1 MRILEILSGPSYDS
15 VIAYKDAGMLL
26 YELNKSFNYTT
37 NYCGCNS
44 SEYDATWNPQFLKSV
59 CVTKISE
66 SLEFN
71 QQELDIKKYIKDHI
85 ISYDAVIFFNYGNT
99 TYKLAEKCKQINPK
113 IVVYVKLDMGRGG
126 YAHFSPSRA
135 FSFLRSRFEA
145 FKSRNVDFFT
155 VETKEYYNTLK
166 DTPMFKGRL
175 YYLPNGVSTLG
186 IDDTTVNIDQKENI
200 VITVGRLGIYEKNTE
215 LFLNSILE
223 IPDKIRSQWKFY
235 FVGPQTKEFSL
246 YIKEFLKDNPMLAPN
261 IVQLGNITDRNELS
275 NLLKKSK
282 IICMPSR
289 TESTCIATL
298 EGMYFGCVP
307 IISRYS
313 AFVKDTTNNESIGK
327 VVDDYSSS
335 SFARALVEYM
345 NDEIRLKSEV
355 EKAISYARNTF
366 DYKTIGAELNR
377 LLMLYRKR
385 LVK

>member
-26 YELNKSFNYTT
+26 YELNTSFNYMT

-44 SEYDATWNPQFLKSV
+44 SEYKAEWNPQFLESV
-59 CVTKISE
+59 SVNKISE
-66 SLEFN
+66 SLEFK
-71 QQELDIKKYIKDHI
+71 QQVLDIKNYIEIHI
-85 ISYDAVIFFNYGNT
+85 TDYDAVIFFNYGNT
-99 TYKLAEKCKQINPK
+99 TYKLAKLCKQINPR

-126 YAHFSPSRA
+126 YVHFSPNRN
-135 FSFLRSRFEA
+135 FSYLRSVFEA
-145 FKSRNVDFFT
+145 FKSRYIDFFT

-166 DTPMFKGRL
+166 DTPMFKNRL

-186 IDDTTVNIDQKENI
+186 IDDSTVNIDRKENI

-215 LFLNSILE
+215 LLLDSILE
-223 IPDKIRSQWKFY
+223 IPDNLRSQWKFY
-235 FVGPQTKEFSL
+235 FVGPQTKEFSQH
-246 YIKEFLKDNPMLAPN
+246 ITKFLEDNPMLASN

-275 NLLKKSK
+275 NVLKKSK

-289 TESTCIATL
+289 SEGACIATL

-327 VVDDYSSS
+327 VVDDYTSIG
-335 SFARALVEYM
+335 FAKTLVEYM
-345 NDEIRLKSEV
+345 KDEVHLRSEI
-355 EKAISYARNTF
+355 EKAMSYARDTF
-366 DYKTIGAELNR
+366 DYKPIGTELNR
-377 LLMLYRKR
+377 LLMLYK
-385 LVK
+385 KD

>member
-26 YELNKSFNYTT
+26 YELNKSFNYTA

-44 SEYDATWNPQFLKSV
+44 SEYEAEWNPQFLRSV
-59 CVTKISE
+59 CVNKVSE
-66 SLEFN
+66 SLEFRK
-71 QQELDIKKYIKDHI
+71 QVLDIKKYIVDHI
-85 ISYDAVIFFNYGNT
+85 KNYDVIIFFNYGST
-99 TYKLAEKCKQINPK
+99 VYKLAKLCKKINPN
-113 IVVYVKLDMGRGG
+113 ITVYSKLDMGQGG
-126 YAHFSPSRA
+126 FSHFSPKRN
-135 FSFLRSRFEA
+135 FSNLRSRLEV
-145 FKSRNVDFFT
+145 FKSRYIDFFT

-166 DTPMFKGRL
+166 NSPMFKDRL

-186 IDDTTVNIDQKENI
+186 IDDATVNIDQKENI

-235 FVGPQTKEFSL
+235 FVGPQTKEFSQ
-246 YIKEFLKDNPMLAPN
+246 YITKFLEDNPMLAPN
-261 IVQLGNITDRNELS
+261 IVQLGSITDRNELS
-275 NLLKKSK
+275 NILKQSK

-298 EGMYFGCVP
+298 EGMCFGCVP

-313 AFVKDTTNNESIGK
+313 SFVRDTTNNETIGK
-327 VVDDYSSS
+327 VVDDYTSNG
-335 SFARALVEYM
+335 FANAMVEYM
-345 NDEIRLKSEV
+345 NDEHLIKSEI
-355 EKAISYARNTF
+355 EKAISYARDTF

-377 LLMLYRKR
+377 LLMLYK
-385 LVK
+385 KD

>member
-1 MRILEILSGPSYDS
+1 MKILEILSGPSYDP

-26 YELNKSFNYTT
+26 YELNKSFNYMT
-37 NYCGCNS
+37 NYCGCNC
-44 SEYDATWNPQFLKSV
+44 SEYNAVWNPQFLKSV

-66 SLEFN
+66 SLEFK
-71 QQELDIKKYIKDHI
+71 QQVLDIKKYIKDHI

-99 TYKLAEKCKQINPK
+99 TYKLANLCKQINPK

-126 YAHFSPSRA
+126 YAHFSPSRE

-145 FKSRNVDFFT
+145 FKSRNIDFFT
-155 VETKEYYNTLK
+155 VETKEYYNALK
-166 DTPMFKGRL
+166 DTSMFKGRL
-175 YYLPNGVSTLG
+175 HYLPNGVSTLG
-186 IDDTTVNIDQKENI
+186 IDDATVNIEQKKNI

-215 LFLNSILE
+215 LLLDSILE
-223 IPDKIRSQWKFY
+223 IPDNLRSQWKFY
-235 FVGPQTKEFSL
+235 FVGPQTMEFSQ
-246 YIKEFLKDNPMLAPN
+246 YIGKFLEDNPMLAPN

-289 TESTCIATL
+289 TESTCISTL

-313 AFVKDTTNNESIGK
+313 AFVKDTTNNETIGK
-327 VVDDYSSS
+327 VVDDYTSSG
-335 SFARALVEYM
+335 FAKTMVEYM
-345 NDEIRLKSEV
+345 KDEALIKAEA
-355 EKAISYARNTF
+355 EKAIRYARDTF

-377 LLMLYRKR
+377 LLMLYK
-385 LVK
+385 KS

>member
-26 YELNKSFNYTT
+26 YELNKSFNYTA

-44 SEYDATWNPQFLKSV
+44 SEYEAVWNPQFLESV
-59 CVTKISE
+59 SVNKISE
-66 SLEFN
+66 SLEFK
-71 QQELDIKKYIKDHI
+71 QQVLDIKNYIEMHI
-85 ISYDAVIFFNYGNT
+85 TDYDAVIFFNYGNT
-99 TYKLAEKCKQINPK
+99 TYKLAKLCKKINPK
-113 IVVYVKLDMGRGG
+113 IVVYVKLDMGKGG
-126 YAHFSPSRA
+126 YAHFAPNRD
-135 FSFLRSRFEA
+135 FSFWRSRFEA
-145 FKSRNVDFFT
+145 FKSRWIDFFT

-166 DTPMFKGRL
+166 DTPMFNGRL

-186 IDDTTVNIDQKENI
+186 IDDATVNIDRKENV

-215 LFLNSILE
+215 LLLDSILE
-223 IPDKIRSQWKFY
+223 IPDNLRSQWKFY
-235 FVGPQTKEFSL
+235 FVGPQTKEFSR
-246 YIKEFLKDNPMLAPN
+246 YIANFLKDNPMLAPN

-275 NLLKKSK
+275 DLLKKSK

-313 AFVKDTTNNESIGK
+313 SFVRDTTNNETIGK
-327 VVDDYSSS
+327 VVDDYTSSG
-335 SFARALVEYM
+335 FAKAIVEYM
-345 NDEIRLKSEV
+345 EDEVLIKAEV

-377 LLMLYRKR
+377 LLMLYK
-385 LVK
+385 KG

>member
-15 VIAYKDAGMLL
+15 VVAYKDAGMLL
-26 YELNKSFNYTT
+26 YELNTSFKYMT

-44 SEYDATWNPQFLKSV
+44 SEYKEEWNPQFLESV
-59 CVTKISE
+59 SVNKISE
-66 SLEFN
+66 SLEFK
-71 QQELDIKKYIKDHI
+71 QQVLDIKNYIEMHI
-85 ISYDAVIFFNYGNT
+85 TDYDAVIFFNYGNT
-99 TYKLAEKCKQINPK
+99 TYKLAKLCKKINPK

-126 YAHFSPSRA
+126 YAHFAPNRA
-135 FSFLRSRFEA
+135 FSFWRSRFEA
-145 FKSRNVDFFT
+145 FKSRWIDFFT

-166 DTPMFKGRL
+166 DTPMFNGRL

-186 IDDTTVNIDQKENI
+186 IDDVTVNIEQKENI

-215 LFLNSILE
+215 LLLDTILE
-223 IPDKIRSQWKFY
+223 IPDNLRSQWKFY
-235 FVGPQTKEFSL
+235 FVGPQTKEFSQ
-246 YIKEFLKDNPMLAPN
+246 YIAKFLEDNPMLAPN

-275 NLLKKSK
+275 NVLKKSK

-327 VVDDYSSS
+327 VVDDYTSIG
-335 SFARALVEYM
+335 FAKTLVEYM
-345 NDEIRLKSEV
+345 KDEVHLRSEI
-355 EKAISYARNTF
+355 EKAMSYARDTF
-366 DYKTIGAELNR
+366 DYKPIGAELNR
-377 LLMLYRKR
+377 LLILHRK
-385 LVK
+385 

>member
-26 YELNKSFNYTT
+26 YELNKSFNYTAK
-37 NYCGCNS
+37 YCGCNN
-44 SEYDATWNPQFLKSV
+44 SEYEAEWNPQFLKSV

-66 SLEFN
+66 SLEFK
-71 QQELDIKKYIKDHI
+71 QQVLDIKKYIKDHI

-99 TYKLAEKCKQINPK
+99 TYKLANLCKQINPK
-113 IVVYVKLDMGRGG
+113 IVVYVKLDMGKGG
-126 YAHFSPSRA
+126 YAHFAPNRD

-155 VETKEYYNTLK
+155 VETKEYYNALK
-166 DTPMFKGRL
+166 DTSMFKGRL
-175 YYLPNGVSTLG
+175 HYLPNGVSTLG
-186 IDDTTVNIDQKENI
+186 IDDATVNIEQKKNI

-215 LFLNSILE
+215 LLLDSILE
-223 IPDKIRSQWKFY
+223 IPDNLRSQWKFY
-235 FVGPQTKEFSL
+235 FVGPQTTEFSQ
-246 YIKEFLKDNPMLAPN
+246 YIAKFLEDNPMLAPN

-298 EGMYFGCVP
+298 EGMYFGCIP

-313 AFVKDTTNNESIGK
+313 SFVQDTTNNETIGK
-327 VVDDYSSS
+327 VVDDYTSSG
-335 SFARALVEYM
+335 FAKTMVEYM
-345 NDEIRLKSEV
+345 KDEAILKSEI
-355 EKAISYARNTF
+355 EQAITYARDTF

-377 LLMLYRKR
+377 LLMLYK
-385 LVK
+385 KD

>member
-71 QQELDIKKYIKDHI
+71 QQMLDIKKYIKDHI

-99 TYKLAEKCKQINPK
+99 TYKLAEECKQINPK

-135 FSFLRSRFEA
+135 FSFLRSRCEA

-175 YYLPNGVSTLG
+175 HYLPNGVSTLG
-186 IDDTTVNIDQKENI
+186 IDDATVNIDQKENI

-215 LFLNSILE
+215 LFLDSILD
-223 IPDKIRSQWKFY
+223 IPNKIRSQWKFY
-235 FVGPQTKEFSL
+235 FVGPQTREFSQ
-246 YIKEFLKDNPMLAPN
+246 YIAKFLEDNPMLAPN

-313 AFVKDTTNNESIGK
+313 AFVQDTTNKETIGK
-327 VVDDYSSS
+327 VVDDYTSSG
-335 SFARALVEYM
+335 FAKAMVEYM
-345 NDEIRLKSEV
+345 EDEVLIKSEV
-355 EKAISYARNTF
+355 EKAISYARDTF

>member
-71 QQELDIKKYIKDHI
+71 QQVLDIKKYIKDHI
-85 ISYDAVIFFNYGNT
+85 TSYDAVIFFNYGNT
-99 TYKLAEKCKQINPK
+99 TYKLANLCKQINPK

-126 YAHFSPSRA
+126 YAHFSPSRE

-155 VETKEYYNTLK
+155 VETKEYYNALK
-166 DTPMFKGRL
+166 DTSMFKGRL
-175 YYLPNGVSTLG
+175 HYLPNGVSTLG
-186 IDDTTVNIDQKENI
+186 IDDATVNIEQKKNI

-215 LFLNSILE
+215 LLLDSILE
-223 IPDKIRSQWKFY
+223 IPDNLRSQWKFY
-235 FVGPQTKEFSL
+235 FVGPQTTEFSQ
-246 YIKEFLKDNPMLAPN
+246 YIAKFLEDNPMLVPN

-298 EGMYFGCVP
+298 EGMYFGCIP

-313 AFVKDTTNNESIGK
+313 SFVQDTTNNETIGK
-327 VVDDYSSS
+327 VVDDYTSSG
-335 SFARALVEYM
+335 FAKAMVEYM
-345 NDEIRLKSEV
+345 KDEALLKSEI
-355 EKAISYARNTF
+355 EKAITYARDTF

-377 LLMLYRKR
+377 LLILHRK
-385 LVK
+385 

>member
-44 SEYDATWNPQFLKSV
+44 SDYEAEWNPQFLKSV
-59 CVTKISE
+59 GINKISE
-66 SLEFN
+66 SLEFK
-71 QQELDIKKYIKDHI
+71 QQILDIKEYIKDHI
-85 ISYDAVIFFNYGNT
+85 ISYEAVIFFNYGNT
-99 TYKLAEKCKQINPK
+99 IYKLAKLCKQVNPK
-113 IVVYVKLDMGRGG
+113 VVVYVKLDMGKGG
-126 YAHFSPSRA
+126 YAHFSPNRD
-135 FSFLRSRFEA
+135 FFFLRSYFEA
-145 FKSRNVDFFT
+145 FKSRYIDFFT
-155 VETKEYYNTLK
+155 VETEEYYNTLK

-175 YYLPNGVSTLG
+175 HYLPNGVSTLG
-186 IDDTTVNIDQKENI
+186 IDDVTVNVEQKENI

-215 LFLNSILE
+215 LFLDSILE
-223 IPDKIRSQWKFY
+223 IPDNLRNQWKFY
-235 FVGPQTKEFSL
+235 FVGPQTEEFSL
-246 YIKEFLKDNPMLAPN
+246 YIAKFIEDNPMLASN

-275 NLLKKSK
+275 DLLKKSK

-313 AFVKDTTNNESIGK
+313 SFVRDTTNNETIGK
-327 VVDDYSSS
+327 VVDDYTSSG
-335 SFARALVEYM
+335 FAKAIVEYM
-345 NDEIRLKSEV
+345 KDEAHLRFET
-355 EKAISYARNTF
+355 EKAMSYARDTF

-377 LLMLYRKR
+377 LLMLYK
-385 LVK
+385 KD

>member
-26 YELNKSFNYTT
+26 YELNKSFNYTA

-44 SEYDATWNPQFLKSV
+44 SEYNTTWNPQFLKSV
-59 CVTKISE
+59 WVTKISE
-66 SLEFN
+66 SLEFK
-71 QQELDIKKYIKDHI
+71 QQVLDIKKYIKDHI
-85 ISYDAVIFFNYGNT
+85 INYDAVIFFNYGNT
-99 TYKLAEKCKQINPK
+99 TYKLAKLCKQINPK

-126 YAHFSPSRA
+126 YAHFSPNRHFA
-135 FSFLRSRFEA
+135 FLRSRLEM
-145 FKSRNVDFFT
+145 FKSRYIDFFT

-166 DTPMFKGRL
+166 NSPMFKDRL

-186 IDDTTVNIDQKENI
+186 IDDATVNIDQKENI

-235 FVGPQTKEFSL
+235 FVGPQTKEFSQ
-246 YIKEFLKDNPMLAPN
+246 YITKFLEENPRLVSN
-261 IVQLGNITDRNELS
+261 IIQLGNITDRNELAD
-275 NLLKKSK
+275 LLKQSK

-289 TESTCIATL
+289 TEGACIATL

-313 AFVKDTTNNESIGK
+313 SFVRDTTNNETIGK
-327 VVDDYSSS
+327 VVDDYTSSG
-335 SFARALVEYM
+335 FAKAMVEYM
-345 NDEIRLKSEV
+345 KDEALLKSEV
-355 EKAISYARNTF
+355 EKAISYARDTF
-366 DYKTIGAELNR
+366 DYKTIGTELNR
-377 LLMLYRKR
+377 LLMLYK
-385 LVK
+385 KD

>member
-26 YELNKSFNYTT
+26 YELNASFNYTT
-37 NYCGCNS
+37 NYCGCNN
-44 SEYDATWNPQFLKSV
+44 SEYEAEWNPQFLESV
-59 CVTKISE
+59 SVNKISE
-66 SLEFN
+66 SLEFKK
-71 QQELDIKKYIKDHI
+71 QMLDIKNYIKTHI
-85 ISYDAVIFFNYGNT
+85 TDYDAVIFFNYGNT
-99 TYKLAEKCKQINPK
+99 TYKLAKLCKKINPK
-113 IVVYVKLDMGRGG
+113 IVVYVKLDMGKGG
-126 YAHFSPSRA
+126 YAHFAPNRN
-135 FSFLRSRFEA
+135 FSFWRSRFEA
-145 FKSRNVDFFT
+145 FKSRWIDFFT

-175 YYLPNGVSTLG
+175 HYLPNGVSTLG
-186 IDDTTVNIDQKENI
+186 IDDTAVNMDLKENI

-223 IPDKIRSQWKFY
+223 IPDNLRSQWKFY
-235 FVGPQTKEFSL
+235 FVGPQTKEFL
-246 YIKEFLKDNPMLAPN
+246 QHITKFLEDNPMLASN

-275 NLLKKSK
+275 NVLKKSK

-327 VVDDYSSS
+327 VVDDYTSIG
-335 SFARALVEYM
+335 FAKTLVEYM
-345 NDEIRLKSEV
+345 KDEVHLRSEI
-355 EKAISYARNTF
+355 EKAMSYARDTF

-377 LLMLYRKR
+377 LLMLYK
-385 LVK
+385 KD